1 MTPSFDYFYKYLHK
15 NDKLYYCNITEDYIT
30 DTKFCAHVLK
40 TSDKSWF
47 FNRATGHKP
56 SSFGDMIIYG
66 HDGDKRHNKE
76 L

>member
-1 MTPSFDYFYKYLHK
+1 MM
-15 NDKLYYCNITEDYIT
+15 LYYCNITEDYIA

-40 TSDKSWF
+40 TSDESWF

-56 SSFGDMIIYG
+56 SSFGDTIIDG
-66 HDGDKRHNKE
+66 HDECDKRHNKE